1 MSSVKILLAF
11 MLTAM
16 AATAVVNSDN
26 YEVKVIQI
34 NSRWNR
40 SNSIDLSQ
48 LQRCEKLNSY
58 LEDQPFSVQRR
69 LPNVPVIL
77 VYKGKETLAMFG
89 GNIMLEPTVSLDSLQ
104 SIVNSAYD

>member
-34 NSRWNR
+34 NSRWNK

-69 LPNVPVIL
+69 LPNVPVII
-77 VYKGKETLAMFG
+77 VYKGNESLAMFG

-104 SIVNSAYD
+104 SIVDNAYD